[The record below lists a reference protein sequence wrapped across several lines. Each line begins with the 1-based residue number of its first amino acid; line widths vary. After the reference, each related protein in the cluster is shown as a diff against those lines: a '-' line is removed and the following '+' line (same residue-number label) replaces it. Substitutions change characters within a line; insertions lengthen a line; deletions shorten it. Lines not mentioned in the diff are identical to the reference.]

1 LASVRKRT
9 LPPAKDGSV
18 KTVWLVDYKDAAG
31 ARRFKQFPRR
41 KDADTWLTT
50 AAWEVARGTHTPD
63 SQSVTVTQAADIWIK
78 AAEAKGRER
87 GTLVQ
92 YKQMRDLHIGPLL
105 GAEKLSKL
113 TQPKV
118 VAFVDTLLETRSA
131 DMTHK
136 AVRALSRI
144 LTEAMRRGLVAQ
156 NVARD
161 VKVEKSNREDGEVI
175 IPTKEELRALL
186 GAAEGD
192 MRPFMLVAMLTGL
205 RASEL
210 RGLRWIDVD
219 LKGQAISV
227 KQRADKFCDI
237 GPPKSKAGYRT
248 IPIGDGVVSELRK
261 WKLRCPKGDAG
272 LVFPASNGEVQQYG
286 NLLRR
291 KFYPLQIAAG
301 VADPVMEG
309 KSPKLDE
316 KGNPVMDPRYGFHA
330 LRHAAASAWIKQRV
344 DLKRLTTWLGHS
356 SVAITLDLYGHLIV
370 DIDEDR
376 RLAAEA
382 QAELLA

>member
-1 LASVRKRT
+1 MASIRKRVWT
-9 LPPAKDGSV
+9 APNGEE
-18 KTVWLVDYKDAAG
+18 KTAWLVDYRDGAG
-31 ARRFKQFPRR
+31 ARRFKQFARK
-41 KDADTWLTT
+41 KDADAWLTN
-50 AAWEVARGTHTPD
+50 ASWEVAKGIHTAD
-63 SQSVTVTQAADIWIK
+63 SQSVTVREAAEIWIK
-78 AAEAKGRER
+78 SAEQKGRER
-87 GTLVQ
+87 GTITQ
-92 YKQMRDLHIGPLL
+92 YRQLADLHIVPLI

-118 VAFVDTLLETRSA
+118 VAFVDKMLETRSK
-131 DMTHK
+131 DLTHK

-144 LTEAMRRGLVAQ
+144 LGEAGRRGLVAQ

-161 VKVEKSNREDGEVI
+161 VKVEKPKRDDEKVI
-175 IPTKEELRALL
+175 IPAKDELRALL
-186 GAAEGD
+186 ASAEAD
-192 MRPFMLVAMLTGL
+192 MKPFMLTAILTGL

-210 RGLRWIDVD
+210 RGLRWADVD
-219 LKGQAISV
+219 FKEKTISV
-227 KQRADKFCDI
+227 NQRADKYCEI

-248 IPIGDGVVSELRK
+248 IPVGDAVVAELKK
-261 WKLRCPKGDAG
+261 WKLRCPNGG
-272 LVFPASNGEVQQYG
+272 LVFPASNGEVQDYG

-291 KFYPLQIAAG
+291 KFYPLQIKAG
-301 VADPVMEG
+301 VCDPLVEG
-309 KSPKLDE
+309 GAPVLDPK
-316 KGNPVMDPRYGFHA
+316 GAPVMDPRYGFHA

-370 DIDEDR
+370 DKDEDR

>member
-1 LASVRKRT
+1 MASIRKRE

-18 KTVWLVDYKDAAG
+18 KTVWLVDYRDGAG
-31 ARRFKQFPRR
+31 ARRFKQFGRK
-41 KDADTWLTT
+41 KDADAWLTT
-50 AAWEVARGTHTPD
+50 ASWEVAKGIHTAD
-63 SQSVTVTQAADIWIK
+63 SQSVTVREAAEVWIK

-87 GTLVQ
+87 GTITQ
-92 YKQMRDLHIGPLL
+92 YRQLADLHIVPLL

-118 VAFVDTLLETRSA
+118 VAFVDQLLETRSK
-131 DMTHK
+131 DLTHK
-136 AVRALSRI
+136 TVRALSRI
-144 LTEAMRRGLVAQ
+144 LGEAGRRGLVAQ

-161 VKVEKSNREDGEVI
+161 VKVEKSKREDEQVI
-175 IPTKEELRALL
+175 IPAKDELRALL
-186 GAAEGD
+186 ASAEAD
-192 MRPFMLVAMLTGL
+192 MKPLMLTAMLTGL

-210 RGLRWIDVD
+210 RGLRWIDID
-219 LKGQAISV
+219 FKDKSISV
-227 KQRADKFCDI
+227 NQRADKYCEI

-248 IPIGDGVVSELRK
+248 IPVGDAVVAELKK
-261 WKLRCPKGDAG
+261 WKLRCPNGG
-272 LVFPASNGEVQQYG
+272 LVFPARNGEVQDYG

-291 KFYPLQIAAG
+291 KFYRLQIKAG
-301 VADPVMEG
+301 VCDPKLEDGEPVMDA
-309 KSPKLDE
+309 KN
-316 KGNPVMDPRYGFHA
+316 NPVMDPRYGFHA

-370 DIDEDR
+370 DKDEDR